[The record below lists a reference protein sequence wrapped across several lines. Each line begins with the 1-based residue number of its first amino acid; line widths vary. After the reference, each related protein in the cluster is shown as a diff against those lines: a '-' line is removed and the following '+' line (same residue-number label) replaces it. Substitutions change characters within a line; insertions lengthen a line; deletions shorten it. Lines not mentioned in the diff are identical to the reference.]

1 MGEGA
6 SNAPLGA
13 RDTIYVGPM
22 LASGAAAAASTVY
35 EIGSEAEAIELF
47 GAGSP
52 LHRALRM
59 HIRANKNGRVYACAY
74 APTSGDGF
82 DVAIEDITI
91 TGTATGTGRIILEA
105 AGDLIEIGRS
115 EERRVGKEWR
125 W

>member
-1 MGEGA
+1 MGQGA

-52 LHRALRM
+52 LHRSLRM
-59 HIRANKNGRVYACAY
+59 HIRANKNGRVYACAFV
-74 APTSGDGF
+74 PSSGDGF
-82 DVAIEDITI
+82 YVATDDISI
-91 TGTATGTGRIILEA
+91 TGTASWTVRINFVSVVI
-105 AGDLIEIGRS
+105 RS
-115 EERRVGKEWR
+115 E
-125 W
+125 